1 MKRLLTVLIVVGV
14 FATIATR
21 PAFSQDTQDASA
33 QRDAFVKRLKAAV
46 KYNATYNPRDQ
57 LLIHLR
63 DGSKVVGRIRE
74 VHDEDFILEMGANQ
88 SPRTI
93 AYTDL
98 ASAPERYTPMAEKI
112 AEDTALGAL
121 MIILSPLLVLA
132 FALGWQGE

>member
-14 FATIATR
+14 LATIATR

-33 QRDAFVKRLKAAV
+33 QRDASVKRLKARV
-46 KYNATYNPRDQ
+46 KYDATYYPKDRA
-57 LLIHLR
+57 LVHLR
-63 DGSKVVGRIRE
+63 DGSKAVGRIRE

-88 SPRTI
+88 PPRTI
-93 AYTDL
+93 AYTEL

-112 AEDTALGAL
+112 AEDTGLGAL